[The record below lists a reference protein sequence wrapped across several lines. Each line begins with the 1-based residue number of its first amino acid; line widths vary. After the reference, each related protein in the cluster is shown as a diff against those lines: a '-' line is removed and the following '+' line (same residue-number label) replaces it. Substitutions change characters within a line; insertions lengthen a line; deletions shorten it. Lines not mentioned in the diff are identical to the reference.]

1 MNRIIERIAAALA
14 VHIVSALRKELTN
27 MQAQIDALI
36 AQVAQNTSVVDS
48 ALTLI
53 KWLHEQLASAPSGS
67 QFMVDLAAK
76 LKASDDALAA
86 AVAAN
91 TPAAPV
97 ADEPAPTEP
106 PAAA

>member
-1 MNRIIERIAAALA
+1 MNRIIEKLA
-14 VHIVSALRKELTN
+14 VMLAAHLIPVLRKELTT

-53 KWLHEQLASAPSGS
+53 KWLHEQLATAPSGS

-91 TPAAPV
+91 TPAAPEPDP
-97 ADEPAPTEP
+97 AEPA
-106 PAAA
+106 A